1 MLDIHKNIKNKL
13 NDFID
18 KKKIPHIIF
27 HGDSGSGKRHILNYF
42 INGIYKKNE
51 NKKHLMKQYI
61 MYVNCAH
68 SKGIR
73 FFRDELKFFAKTNI
87 QSKNGDFFKSI
98 ILFNADKLTTDAQSA
113 LRRCI
118 EKYSHTTRFF
128 IVVENKDKLLKPILS
143 RFCDI
148 YVPLPKINGEYM
160 SLHKYKLNYF
170 KKSKYD
176 EKRMQWLKT
185 NIPNEKNYKNLR
197 KCFKFS
203 EKLYERGYSAIDLFI
218 IIKKLEMDESKKY
231 FYLLYFD
238 EIRREFRNDK
248 LLIFYIL
255 YFIFMRPDYNLENV
269 QIM

>member
-1 MLDIHKNIKNKL
+1 
-13 NDFID
+13 
-18 KKKIPHIIF
+18 
-27 HGDSGSGKRHILNYF
+27 
-42 INGIYKKNE
+42 
-51 NKKHLMKQYI
+51 
-61 MYVNCAH
+61 
-68 SKGIR
+68 
-73 FFRDELKFFAKTNI
+73 
-87 QSKNGDFFKSI
+87 
-98 ILFNADKLTTDAQSA
+98 
-113 LRRCI
+113 
-118 EKYSHTTRFF
+118 
-128 IVVENKDKLLKPILS
+128 
-143 RFCDI
+143 
-148 YVPLPKINGEYM
+148 M